1 MNITIIGGGAMG
13 SVYAALL
20 ARAGNPVTLI
30 DRHPERVAAINAH
43 GLRLEGPLGDQTTP
57 LAAVLAGKLASD
69 VVGAMAGDVTGAV
82 TGAVAGEVTVSIA
95 PPALIVLAVKA
106 ADVGS
111 AARLALPLLDA
122 DTVVLALQNGLG
134 SAEDVAA
141 VLGGDRLAVGIAS
154 GFGASIKAPGHA
166 HHNAMKAIR
175 FGAWRTGSSLPLEA
189 IAAVWRAAGF
199 DAEAVTDIAAIQ
211 WRKLICNVAYSAPC
225 ALSGLTVGQVM
236 DDPDLGPISRAAA
249 REAWAVASACGID
262 HAVEDPEALVRAFG
276 QSMPNARP
284 SALQDIAAGRR
295 SEIDVIN
302 GAVPRYGRDV
312 GVPTPVNDT
321 LVALIRQRER
331 GFAGSR

>member
-57 LAAVLAGKLASD
+57 LAAVLAGEVAGDL
-69 VVGAMAGDVTGAV
+69 AGDVADD
-82 TGAVAGEVTVSIA
+82 VAGEAVSIA
-95 PPALIVLAVKA
+95 APALIVLAVKA
-106 ADVGS
+106 ADVGG

-175 FGAWRTGSSLPLEA
+175 FGAWRTGSSLPLEP

-262 HAVEDPEALVRAFG
+262 HAVEDPEALVREFG

>member
-57 LAAVLAGKLASD
+57 LAAVLAGE
-69 VVGAMAGDVTGAV
+69 
-82 TGAVAGEVTVSIA
+82 VAGEVAGEAVSIA

-111 AARLALPLLDA
+111 AARLALPLLTPDS
-122 DTVVLALQNGLG
+122 VVLALQNGLG

-175 FGAWRTGSSLPLEA
+175 FGAWRTGSSLPLEP

-249 REAWAVASACGID
+249 REAWAVASASGID

>member
-57 LAAVLAGKLASD
+57 LAAVLAGE
-69 VVGAMAGDVTGAV
+69 
-82 TGAVAGEVTVSIA
+82 VAGEVAGEAVSIA

-175 FGAWRTGSSLPLEA
+175 FGAWRTGSSLPLEP

-249 REAWAVASACGID
+249 REAWAVASASGID